1 MTDYVVPPDAGP
13 FTLVDN
19 DTLTVTS
26 VGSVIGTGVAAV
38 TWDLNAGNT
47 APGIVIFNEG
57 QISSTVR
64 AIDTIDPSPGN
75 SQVSLTNHGTITSAN
90 DAFRINNSLTDGVV
104 LVDNHGSI
112 TTTGAGSGQAI
123 DFAAVTAA
131 TSITI
136 TNRAGGLIQ
145 AADADAMRPGSNAVV
160 NNYGDIVGATVS
172 NDSDGIDG
180 QNNAGITVNNYATGS
195 IQAARHA
202 ITGNAP
208 IAVNNWGEILGNLGS
223 GINLDTLSTDTTAV
237 TNHGTIT
244 GTAGGTSDGDGVD
257 VDGAGES
264 QQLRLHQRSRHRY
277 RPSVRWRYR
286 GWRDDRQPRKR
297 RHLQHPARDQYR

>member
-26 VGSVIGTGVAAV
+26 VGSVMGTGVAAV

-145 AADADAMRPGSNAVV
+145 AADADAMRPA
-160 NNYGDIVGATVS
+160 
-172 NDSDGIDG
+172 
-180 QNNAGITVNNYATGS
+180 QM
-195 IQAARHA
+195 
-202 ITGNAP
+202 
-208 IAVNNWGEILGNLGS
+208 
-223 GINLDTLSTDTTAV
+223 LSSTTTA
-237 TNHGTIT
+237 TSSELRSAIIATAST
-244 GTAGGTSDGDGVD
+244 GRTMP
-257 VDGAGES
+257 E
-264 QQLRLHQRSRHRY
+264 LRSTTTRRARSRR
-277 RPSVRWRYR
+277 RATPS
-286 GWRDDRQPRKR
+286 PATR
-297 RHLQHPARDQYR
+297 RSPSTTGAKSSATSAQASTSIH